1 MISKIP
7 TRSEIPESDT
17 WWRFERALSG
27 SLWGPERCSTFGL
40 GASRTNQCSPNL
52 QMDYLRACDCRC
64 QRRHLV
70 ARDRLYHHLNSKSNV
85 YFDSIYRSKIRR
97 SL

>member
-17 WWRFERALSG
+17 WWRFEAHRALSG

-52 QMDYLRACDCRC
+52 QMDYLVLAIVDASVGISW
-64 QRRHLV
+64 L
-70 ARDRLYHHLNSKSNV
+70 ATGY
-85 YFDSIYRSKIRR
+85 ITI
-97 SL
+97 